1 MSNIIQIDF
10 QKHCSDII
18 NVSTIK
24 ERRKLNSNITF
35 NTSETPVQLKAYN
48 EHTCEPI
55 KSVDTLRIISDY
67 LIRNGRYRDNMIFV
81 LGINFG
87 LRVGDLQTLR
97 FAHLLN
103 TDCSFKT
110 SFPILEQKTENTRKK
125 KKNRYVTINS
135 AVMDAV
141 ELYLEHHPYCSIN
154 DYLFRAEG
162 NRGKNSGNPLSR
174 RQFENII
181 KDIKEKLQLP
191 EKLCTHSL
199 RKTFGYHQMAMSN
212 FSNEKLLLL
221 QEMFGHSS
229 VAITLKYI
237 GITQDEI
244 LEECNKLNL
253 GTSYDYSTVLNSE
266 AVVAISNYA

>member
-1 MSNIIQIDF
+1 MNNIIKVDF
-10 QKHCSDII
+10 SNPCIPVLDAT
-18 NVSTIK
+18 TIK
-24 ERRKLNSNITF
+24 QRRKLKQSITF
-35 NTSETPVQLKAYN
+35 NAEEKPVELKACN

-55 KSVDTLRIISDY
+55 KDVSTLRSVSQY
-67 LIRNGRYRDNMIFV
+67 LVGKGRYRDNMIFI

-87 LRVGDLQTLR
+87 LRVSDLQQLR
-97 FAHLLN
+97 FAHILN
-103 TDCSFKT
+103 QDLTFKE
-110 SFPILEQKTENTRKK
+110 SFPILEKKTENTRTK

-141 ELYLEHHPYCSIN
+141 ELYLEHNPNCSIN
-154 DYLFRAEG
+154 DYLFRSEG
-162 NRGKNSGNPLSR
+162 NRGKNSGKPLSPR
-174 RQFENII
+174 SFENII
-181 KDIKEKLQLP
+181 KNIKDELKLP

-229 VAITLKYI
+229 VSITLKYI

-244 LEECNKLNL
+244 LKECKKLNL
-253 GTSYDYSTVLNSE
+253 GSNYDYSSVLNSE
-266 AVVAISNYA
+266 AISSTPAYA